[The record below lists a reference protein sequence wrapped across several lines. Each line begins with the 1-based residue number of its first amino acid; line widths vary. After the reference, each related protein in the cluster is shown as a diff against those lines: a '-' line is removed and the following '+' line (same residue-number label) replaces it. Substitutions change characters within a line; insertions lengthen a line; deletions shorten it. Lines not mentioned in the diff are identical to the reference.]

1 MRWRNLLLCAIALC
15 ITVLVVIGKTRGSET
30 ELPITIETLA
40 EPARWEN
47 FDDTVADAH
56 VIVRGKVTEILSEER
71 IPSYLL
77 GEYEAP
83 EDVPM
88 NQRQVY
94 TTYTIQVLA
103 VYKGNTKP
111 GEELQYQ
118 HMGGKTAQLIHKVT
132 PAPKQLSMDK
142 EYVLLLTEKG
152 YEVGFDQ
159 GVYDIFGENLSGYF
173 PITFEMLDA
182 LKE

>member
-1 MRWRNLLLCAIALC
+1 MKWRNALLGVIVACIAL
-15 ITVLVVIGKTRGSET
+15 LVVLGKSRGSET
-30 ELPITIETLA
+30 EIPITIETLA
-40 EPARWEN
+40 EPAGKET
-47 FDDTVADAH
+47 FADTVADAD
-56 VIVRGKVTEILSEER
+56 VIVRGKVTEILGEER

-77 GEYEAP
+77 GEYKDP

-94 TTYTIQVLA
+94 TIYTIQVLA

-118 HMGGKTAQLIHKVT
+118 HMGGKTERLIHKVT

-152 YEVGFDQ
+152 YEVGFNQ
-159 GVYDIFGENLSGYF
+159 GVYEIFEENLSGYF
-173 PITFEMLDA
+173 PVTFEMLEA
-182 LKE
+182 LTE